1 MRKLYIFLFVH
12 VYIMLYLSWD
22 FRLPFNMAAI
32 KVMVTIIT
40 VMVTIITDMIKIQ
53 YLLVIIFLTDVF

>member
-1 MRKLYIFLFVH
+1 MT
-12 VYIMLYLSWD
+12 
-22 FRLPFNMAAI
+22 AI